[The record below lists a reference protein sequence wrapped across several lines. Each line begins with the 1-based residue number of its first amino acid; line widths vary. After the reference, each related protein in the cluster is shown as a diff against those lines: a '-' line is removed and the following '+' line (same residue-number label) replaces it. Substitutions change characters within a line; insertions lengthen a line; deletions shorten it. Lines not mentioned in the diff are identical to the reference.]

1 MNNNKT
7 DVLFEII
14 VFTIIAYILFI
25 VVEMSITK

>member
-1 MNNNKT
+1 MKNNKN

-14 VFTIIAYILFI
+14 VFSIIAYILYI

>member
-14 VFTIIAYILFI
+14 VFTIIAYILYI
-25 VVEMSITK
+25 VVEMSITI

>member
-14 VFTIIAYILFI
+14 VFTIIAYILYI
-25 VVEMSITK
+25 VVEMSITN

>member
-14 VFTIIAYILFI
+14 IFSIVAYILYI
-25 VVEMSITK
+25 VVEMSI

>member
-25 VVEMSITK
+25 VVEMSITN